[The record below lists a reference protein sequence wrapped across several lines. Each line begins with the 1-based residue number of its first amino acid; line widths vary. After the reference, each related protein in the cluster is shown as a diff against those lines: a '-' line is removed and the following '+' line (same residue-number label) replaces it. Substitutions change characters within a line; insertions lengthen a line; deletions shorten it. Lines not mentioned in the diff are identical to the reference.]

1 MTGVLADAGLGDV
14 EAWSGKGSGDENFP
28 VGSWLI
34 APKLRPHIHAFYRFA
49 RNADDIAD
57 HDTMSAAEKLRR
69 LDVMEAVLQGRQSGG
84 APSAAGLRVSLAQTG
99 VSDTHALDLLRAFA
113 QDAEKTRYAS
123 WDELYVYC
131 RYSAMPVGRYLLDLH
146 GETNATWVASDAL
159 CVVLQVLNHLQDG
172 AKDLAN
178 LDRCYLPADMLA
190 VKGGTVA
197 QLNANSESDPLRQV
211 KFCLLDRCN
220 ALLLDAQMLPGQVA
234 DRRLRLESAIIVGL
248 AWRLSARLRRHDPLA
263 MRVKLGAADM
273 LAACVKSLRYL
284 P

>member
-1 MTGVLADAGLGDV
+1 MTAVLADAGLGDV

-57 HDTMSAAEKLRR
+57 HDTMSGVEKLRR
-69 LDVMEAVLQGRQSGG
+69 LDVMQAVLQGRQTGG

-99 VSDTHALDLLRAFA
+99 VSDTHALDLLRAFR
-113 QDAEKTRYAS
+113 QDAEKTCYAS
-123 WDELYVYC
+123 WDELYAYC

-146 GETNATWVASDAL
+146 GQTKAAWAASDAL

-190 VKGGTVA
+190 ATGGTVA
-197 QLNANSESDPLRQV
+197 QLKADFENDALRQV
-211 KFCLLDRCN
+211 KLLLLDRCD
-220 ALLLDAQMLPGQVA
+220 ALLQDAHMLPGQVA
-234 DRRLRLESAIIVGL
+234 DRRLRLESAIIVSL
-248 AWRLSARLRRHDPLA
+248 ARRLSARLRRHDPVA
-263 MRVKLGAADM
+263 MRVKLGAADI
-273 LAACVKSLRYL
+273 LAASVKSLRYL